1 MIKTYEL
8 YIIKLFLRKFLN
20 IFLIFI
26 SLVFILNLFE
36 EVSFFK
42 DLNLG
47 LFFPIFIGTL
57 NMPATLFEIFPFIF
71 LISTQLFFLDI
82 INKNELEILKI
93 NGLSNLRITMTLF
106 LTSIILGFVLVSVYY
121 NISAKLKFSYLEIKN
136 SYSSDNKYLA
146 VVKESGLWI
155 KDEINNKILIV
166 NSGIIEKNFLFN
178 ISIHEF
184 DNDFNLIRTIE
195 SEKADI
201 SNQVWVVH
209 NPIIFKDNKTQ
220 KLEEVILIK
229 THFDKDKINSLF
241 NNLSSLTLT
250 QLLKLKKDYESL
262 GYTTAEVDSHLQKL
276 YSFPLFTSIMTILAS
291 IIMFNNKRNHSVIFH
306 LIEGILLSVIIYYFY
321 YLFNLFGENGKMPII
336 VSIYLPFVI
345 LLLVSLIGL
354 INLNEK

>member
-20 IFLIFI
+20 VFLIFI

-106 LTSIILGFVLVSVYY
+106 MTSVILGFVLVSVYY

>member
-20 IFLIFI
+20 VFLIFI

-106 LTSIILGFVLVSVYY
+106 MTSVILGFVLVSVYY

-276 YSFPLFTSIMTILAS
+276 YSFPLFASIMTILAS
-291 IIMFNNKRNHSVIFH
+291 IIMFNNKRNHSIIFH
-306 LIEGILLSVIIYYFY
+306 LIMGILLSVIIYYFY

>member
-8 YIIKLFLRKFLN
+8 YILKLFLKKFLSV
-20 IFLIFI
+20 FLIFI

-47 LFFPIFIGTL
+47 LFFPIFIGIL
-57 NMPATLFEIFPFIF
+57 NVPATLFEMFPFIF
-71 LISTQLFFLDI
+71 LIATQLFFLDV

-93 NGLSNLRITMTLF
+93 NGLSNLRIVVTLF
-106 LTSIILGFVLVSVYY
+106 LTSVILGFILVSVYY
-121 NISAKLKFSYLEIKN
+121 NISAKLKFSYLGIKN
-136 SYSSDNKYLA
+136 SYSTDNKYLA

-166 NSGIIEKNFLFN
+166 NSGMIKNNFLFN

-184 DNDFNLIRTIE
+184 DNDFNLIRVIE

-201 SNQVWVVH
+201 SNLEWVLF
-209 NPIIFKDNKTQ
+209 NPAIFKDNKTEQ
-220 KLEEVILIK
+220 LEEVLVIK

-241 NNLSSLTLT
+241 NKLSSLTLT

-262 GYTTAEVDSHLQKL
+262 KYSTREIETHLHKL
-276 YSFPLFTSIMTILAS
+276 YSLPFFVSIMTIITS
-291 IIMFNNKRNHSVIFH
+291 IIMFNNKRKTSFVFH
-306 LIEGILLSVIIYYFY
+306 LILGILFSVIIYYFY
-321 YLFNLFGENGKMPII
+321 YLFNLLGENGKMPII
-336 VSIYLPFVI
+336 LSIYLPFII
-345 LLLVSLIGL
+345 LTLIALIGM
-354 INLNEK
+354 IRLNEK